1 MKDPFIE
8 AAFNGAQA
16 GAASPTPTSA
26 QSLTPPGNV
35 TPGPN
40 GCGFAYSGTPWPQPP
55 VPPLPTQL
63 YNAPPM
69 ICGTLSPG
77 TRITECLR
85 VTAAEFDITFWNVG
99 GVYSVTSPTFTGKAF
114 LVEKHPEKLTF
125 TSVDENGK
133 TVTFEITSAELIPRQ
148 GQVPCTEILIYPIF
162 G

>member
-1 MKDPFIE
+1 MNDPFIE

-16 GAASPTPTSA
+16 AAASPTPT

-40 GCGFAYSGTPWPQPP
+40 GCGFAYAGTPWPQPT
-55 VPPLPTQL
+55 VPTLPTQL
-63 YNAPPM
+63 YNAPPS

-85 VTAAEFDITFWNVG
+85 VTAAEFDVTFWNVG

-114 LVEKHPEKLTF
+114 LVEKHPERLTF

-133 TVTFEITSAELIPRQ
+133 TVTFEITAAELIPRQ
-148 GQVPCTEILIYPIF
+148 GQVPYTEILIHPI

>member
-16 GAASPTPTSA
+16 AAASPTPT

-40 GCGFAYSGTPWPQPP
+40 GCGFAYAGTPWPQPP
-55 VPPLPTQL
+55 VPPVPPPTHL
-63 YNAPPM
+63 YNAPPS

-77 TRITECLR
+77 ARITECLR
-85 VTAAEFDITFWNVG
+85 VTAAEFDVTFWNVG

-114 LVEKHPEKLTF
+114 LVEKHPERLTF
-125 TSVDENGK
+125 TSIDENGK
-133 TVTFEITSAELIPRQ
+133 TITFEIMAAELIPRR
-148 GQVPCTEILIYPIF
+148 GQESYDIILIHPI

>member
-16 GAASPTPTSA
+16 AAASPTPT

-40 GCGFAYSGTPWPQPP
+40 GCGFAYAGTPWPQPP

-63 YNAPPM
+63 YDAPPS

-85 VTAAEFDITFWNVG
+85 VTAAEFDVTFWNVG
-99 GVYSVTSPTFTGKAF
+99 GVYSVTSPTFTRKAF
-114 LVEKHPEKLTF
+114 LVEKHPERLTF
-125 TSVDENGK
+125 TSIDENGK
-133 TVTFEITSAELIPRQ
+133 TITFEITASELIPRR
-148 GQVPCTEILIYPIF
+148 GQESYDTILIHPI